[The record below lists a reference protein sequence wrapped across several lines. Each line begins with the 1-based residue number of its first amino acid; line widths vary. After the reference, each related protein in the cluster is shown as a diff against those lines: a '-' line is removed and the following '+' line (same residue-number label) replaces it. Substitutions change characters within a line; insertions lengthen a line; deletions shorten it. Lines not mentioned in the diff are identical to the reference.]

1 MNSVGF
7 RVSIIKNETLIVLV
21 YFVLQFTKYR
31 FRDKDVVPSFL
42 GALPLEKKG
51 FNQVNFRR
59 FEWVNISEIAIF
71 TRLFVVAFPTPS
83 LTANSGLLVHCPQDG
98 MCLGR
103 AETKVS
109 PLLKL

>member
-7 RVSIIKNETLIVLV
+7 RVSIMKNETLVVLV
-21 YFVLQFTKYR
+21 YFVLEFTKYR

-42 GALPLEKKG
+42 GALPSEKKG
-51 FNQVNFRR
+51 INQVNFSR
-59 FEWVNISEIAIF
+59 FEWVTISETAIF

-83 LTANSGLLVHCPQDG
+83 LTANSGLLAPCPQEG

-103 AETKVS
+103 AETKLS